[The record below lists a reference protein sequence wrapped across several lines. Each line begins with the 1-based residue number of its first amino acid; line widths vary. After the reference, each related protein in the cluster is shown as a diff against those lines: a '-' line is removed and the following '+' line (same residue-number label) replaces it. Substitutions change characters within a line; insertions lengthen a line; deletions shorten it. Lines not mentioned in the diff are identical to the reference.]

1 MRRRTLLKT
10 AGLALAPIAAHAQAP
25 ADFYFTRLKYESGD
39 WDAGAGAAPTVLQ
52 ALTRYTNLRVDPRER
67 VVALADARML
77 EAPFCY
83 LTGRKLA
90 QFSGAERT
98 HFERY
103 VRGGGF
109 VLADDAGIDSG
120 LFASSFEAEL
130 ARMFGPKALRKLAP
144 GHPLYSSFFQFDAA
158 PSGAIAA
165 PGFDDPA
172 PGLLR
177 AIDSGARVR
186 VLLVSRYFGDA
197 QRTPSAADISRF
209 AVNIIEY
216 ALGA

>member
-1 MRRRTLLKT
+1 MRRRTILKT
-10 AGLALAPIAAHAQAP
+10 AGLALVPLGAHAQAP

-39 WDAGAGAAPTVLQ
+39 WNAGAGAASTVLQ
-52 ALTRYTNLRVDPRER
+52 ALGRYTNLRVDPREH
-67 VVALADARML
+67 VVDLGDARML

-83 LTGRKLA
+83 LTGGKLA
-90 QFSGAERT
+90 QFNGAESK

-109 VLADDAGIDSG
+109 VLVDDAGVASG
-120 LFASSFEAEL
+120 LFARSLEAEL
-130 ARMFGPKALRKLAP
+130 ARMFGPKALRRLAA

-158 PSGAIAA
+158 PAGTSALDA
-165 PGFDDPA
+165 GFDDAA

-177 AIDSGARVR
+177 AIDSDARVR
-186 VLLVSRYFGDA
+186 VLMVNRYFGDA
-197 QRTPSAADISRF
+197 RNDTDISRF